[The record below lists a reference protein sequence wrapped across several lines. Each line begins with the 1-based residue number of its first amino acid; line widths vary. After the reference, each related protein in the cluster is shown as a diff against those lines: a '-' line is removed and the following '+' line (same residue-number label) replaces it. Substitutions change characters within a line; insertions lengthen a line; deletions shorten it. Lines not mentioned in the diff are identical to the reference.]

1 MKKSGI
7 VLLDKGENMTSQSAV
22 TRVKRLLGADRA
34 GHTGTLDPMAT
45 GLLPVCFGRATR
57 AAEYITD
64 GRKRYTALL
73 RTGISTDTDDT
84 TGSVVS
90 RSQPAS
96 PEAVAAAAEKFRGK
110 LLQVPP
116 MYSAIKRGGQKL
128 YELARRGVTLELPP
142 REIEIT
148 FIDILSSLG
157 PGDYLLDVGCS
168 KGTYIRSLCR
178 DIAREAGSCGCMAA
192 LRRTETGDFSL
203 SSALTLEEMASRL
216 GSGDESFL
224 LDTDVPFAEL
234 PAVYAADE
242 AGKLVR
248 FGADIP
254 AELILSGGD
263 CRGRCRLYTGQE
275 GFIAV
280 AAYDGELIRPEKNF
294 FEV

>member
-1 MKKSGI
+1 
-7 VLLDKGENMTSQSAV
+7 MTSQSAV

-128 YELARRGVTLELPP
+128 RARR
-142 REIEIT
+142 
-148 FIDILSSLG
+148 
-157 PGDYLLDVGCS
+157 
-168 KGTYIRSLCR
+168 
-178 DIAREAGSCGCMAA
+178 
-192 LRRTETGDFSL
+192 
-203 SSALTLEEMASRL
+203 
-216 GSGDESFL
+216 
-224 LDTDVPFAEL
+224 
-234 PAVYAADE
+234 
-242 AGKLVR
+242 
-248 FGADIP
+248 
-254 AELILSGGD
+254 
-263 CRGRCRLYTGQE
+263 RG
-275 GFIAV
+275 
-280 AAYDGELIRPEKNF
+280 
-294 FEV
+294 